1 MRRALFIAGQTYL
14 WLNLTHLLLIFS
26 WSNTMAFSQSRRLL
40 TPTVPCPTLLG
51 IDFLILVLRHFD
63 EIFI

>member
-26 WSNTMAFSQSRRLL
+26 WSNTMAFSQSRRLF
-40 TPTVPCPTLLG
+40 PKVEGFLLQPYPVLLYWA
-51 IDFLILVLRHFD
+51 LIF
-63 EIFI
+63 